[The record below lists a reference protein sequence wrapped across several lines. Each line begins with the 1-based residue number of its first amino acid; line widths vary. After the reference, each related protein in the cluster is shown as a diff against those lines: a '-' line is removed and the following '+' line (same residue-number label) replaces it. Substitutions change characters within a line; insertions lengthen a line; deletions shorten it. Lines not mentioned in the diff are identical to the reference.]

1 MMRPALLLFAFA
13 SLLELAPLTA
23 GGAQQASPGSAR
35 IAPPTLTRAEISELA
50 KTQFAI
56 TKVQDSSNVQLA
68 KPANKKPDVQDQLRE
83 KRLAQIAEILH
94 HNGLTDAEYRRRTFL
109 VSVDTGA
116 RRVFD
121 SVYVVLSGQALPG
134 TAVGTQAKLTVPP
147 GAPGIEIGFVVN
159 TFKEAPLLQGL
170 LPAAIAE
177 ARIAIQHAT
186 LAGRQP
192 TNLEYMQ
199 THAGHVINAVDPTI
213 VKMGPGQQYGVKR
226 AADGVATHI
235 ELAAKA
241 EGATPTITVHA
252 THIAMAARNTIARA
266 DQVIAIAQK
275 VMAATTAAEAAAL
288 VAQMASAAEQLM
300 AGSDANNDGR
310 ITWEKGEGG
319 LQIANDHVK
328 LMLGIR

>member
-1 MMRPALLLFAFA
+1 MLRPALLALAFA
-13 SLLELAPLTA
+13 PVL
-23 GGAQQASPGSAR
+23 GAQQINAPMSKADIAALAR
-35 IAPPTLTRAEISELA
+35 
-50 KTQFAI
+50 TQFAI
-56 TKVQDSSNVQLA
+56 NAAVDSSNVQLA
-68 KPANKKPDVQDQLRE
+68 KQANKKSDVQDQLRA
-83 KRLAQIAEILH
+83 KRAENVAQILH
-94 HNGLTDAEYRRRTFL
+94 HSGLTDAEFRRRTYF
-109 VSVDTGA
+109 VSIDTGA
-116 RRVFD
+116 RRTFD
-121 SVYVVLSGQALPG
+121 SVMVTLMGQALPG
-134 TAVGTQAKLTVPP
+134 TAVGSQAKLTVPP
-147 GAPGIEIGFVVN
+147 GPAGVEIGYVVN

-177 ARIAIQHAT
+177 ARIASQHAT

-192 TNLEYMQ
+192 TNLEYMK
-199 THAGHVINAVDPTI
+199 THAGHVIHALDPSI
-213 VKMGPGQQYGVKR
+213 VKVGPGQNYGVKK

-275 VMAATTAAEAAAL
+275 VMSATSAAEAAAL
-288 VAQMASAAEQLM
+288 VAEMTSK
-300 AGSDANNDGR
+300 AGELIAGADANADGR

-319 LQIANDHVK
+319 LQIADEHVR

>member
-1 MMRPALLLFAFA
+1 MLRPALLALAFA
-13 SLLELAPLTA
+13 PVL
-23 GGAQQASPGSAR
+23 GAQQINAPMSKADIAALAR
-35 IAPPTLTRAEISELA
+35 
-50 KTQFAI
+50 TQFAI
-56 TKVQDSSNVQLA
+56 NAAVDSSNVQLA
-68 KPANKKPDVQDQLRE
+68 KQANKKSDVQDQLRA
-83 KRLAQIAEILH
+83 KRAENVAQILH
-94 HNGLTDAEYRRRTFL
+94 HSGLTDAEFRRRTYF
-109 VSVDTGA
+109 VSIDTGA
-116 RRVFD
+116 RRTFD
-121 SVYVVLSGQALPG
+121 SVMVTLMGQALPG
-134 TAVGTQAKLTVPP
+134 TAVGSQAKLTVPP
-147 GAPGIEIGFVVN
+147 GPAGIEIGYVVN

-177 ARIAIQHAT
+177 ARIASQHAT

-192 TNLEYMQ
+192 TNLEYMK
-199 THAGHVINAVDPTI
+199 THAGHVIHALDPSI
-213 VKMGPGQQYGVKR
+213 VKVGPGQNYGVKK

-275 VMAATTAAEAAAL
+275 VMSATSAAEAAAL
-288 VAQMASAAEQLM
+288 VAEMTSK
-300 AGSDANNDGR
+300 AGELIAGADANADGR

-319 LQIANDHVK
+319 LQIADEHVR